1 MGFKLKVE
9 GPSTIELGTTIVTG
23 VKFRTDI
30 PKDSNARSTDMG
42 STVTITGKILTAVD
56 PNAFVVDY
64 KEDYGD
70 VEGVGT
76 FTLIIK
82 QKKDKMAQ
90 VAVEGGYS
98 VS

>member
-42 STVTITGKILTAVD
+42 AR
-56 PNAFVVDY
+56 
-64 KEDYGD
+64 
-70 VEGVGT
+70 
-76 FTLIIK
+76 
-82 QKKDKMAQ
+82 
-90 VAVEGGYS
+90 
-98 VS
+98 